1 MKIIK
6 VIYDDGSNNL
16 VKVHRA
22 AKKNH
27 KRVAD
32 MSAQEIMQTG
42 FGMFR

>member
-6 VIYDDGSNNL
+6 VIYDNGSNGL
-16 VKVHRA
+16 VKLHRE

-27 KRVAD
+27 KRIAD
-32 MSAQEIMQTG
+32 MTTQKIMQTG